1 MDPYVRNACL
11 DSTLTQPISSVF
23 PASFRAFNA
32 RSLRPIAPNAL
43 CLNFT
48 ILRHPLVE
56 TAIFATSL
64 SKIVSAA
71 TLMERSA
78 RNVFQ
83 KFLILKQESVLT
95 AALLAFNAFPRLN
108 VCLAPTVQL
117 CWWRDR
123 LLEHLCVRTVQ
134 NSCLIANTVF
144 KLTSVRLAKPQEVLF
159 S

>member
-43 CLNFT
+43 CLSFT

-56 TAIFATSL
+56 TVIFATSL

-83 KFLILKQESVLT
+83 KFLILKQKSVLT
-95 AALLAFNAFPRLN
+95 AALLVFNAFPRLN
-108 VCLAPTVQL
+108 VCLASTVQL
-117 CWWRDR
+117 FWWTDR
-123 LLEHLCVRTVQ
+123 LLEHLSARIVQ
-134 NSCLIANTVF
+134 NSWQIAKIVF
-144 KLTSVRLAKPQEVLF
+144 NLTSVRLAKQQEVLF